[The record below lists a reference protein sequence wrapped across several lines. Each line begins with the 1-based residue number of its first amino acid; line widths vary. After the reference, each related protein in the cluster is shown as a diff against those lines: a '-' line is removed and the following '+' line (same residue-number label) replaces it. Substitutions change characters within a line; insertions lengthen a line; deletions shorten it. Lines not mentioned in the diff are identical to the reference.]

1 MKKLREILNNVAVNN
16 IIGDPEISICNI
28 TKDSRMVN
36 EGDLFVSIIGNNLD
50 GTSFITDAIKNG
62 AKCVISEKEFEIV
75 NKEITYV
82 FVESS
87 RNTLAVV
94 SANYYEN
101 PSKKLNLIGVTG
113 TNGKTT
119 IVDLL
124 YNLYD
129 SSGIKTGIISTIKI
143 DVGDSIYNSTQ
154 TTPDATLINK
164 YLYEMVQNDVRYCFM
179 EVSSHG
185 IDQGRTYGLKFKGGV
200 FTNLTHDHLDY
211 HKSFKNYRN
220 TKKIFFDNI
229 SSDGF
234 AITNCDDKNGLY
246 MIQNTNAE
254 TYTYSLKSNSNF
266 KAKLLESS
274 IEGMMIKINN
284 SELWSSLVGEF
295 NVYNLLAVYS
305 TAKTLGMPQ
314 ENLLKGISKLKPV
327 KGRLQFISNNEKIAI
342 VDYAHTP
349 DALENVIRSIK
360 EIKSVKSNLITVVGC
375 GGDRDKSK
383 RAIMGKIA
391 SSLSTK
397 VVFTSDNP
405 RSENPSQIID
415 DIMHGVS
422 SENLEKVTRI
432 IDRREA
438 IELAFS
444 MSKKNDIVLVAG
456 KGHESTQE
464 INGVKNNFDD
474 FEVIKS
480 IIS

>member
-1 MKKLREILNNVAVNN
+1 MDVNN
-16 IIGDPEISICNI
+16 IVGDPEISICKI
-28 TKDSRMVN
+28 TKDSRTVN

-50 GTSFITDAIKNG
+50 GTSFISDAIKNG

-87 RNTLAVV
+87 RNSLAVV

-101 PSKKLNLIGVTG
+101 PSRKLNLIGVTG

-143 DVGDSIYNSTQ
+143 DVGNTIYNSTQ
-154 TTPDATLINK
+154 TTPDVTLINK

-185 IDQGRTYGLKFKGGV
+185 IDQGRTHGLKFRGGV

-211 HKSFKNYRN
+211 HENFKNYRN

-246 MIQNTNAE
+246 MVQNTNAD

-274 IEGMMIKINN
+274 FEGMLIKINN
-284 SELWSSLVGEF
+284 SELWCNLVGEF

-305 TAKTLGMPQ
+305 TAKILGMPD
-314 ENLLKGISKLKPV
+314 ENLLKEISKLKPV
-327 KGRLQFISNNEKIAI
+327 KGRLQFLSNNEKIAV

-360 EIKSVKSNLITVVGC
+360 QIKSEKKSLITVVGC

-391 SSLSTK
+391 SSLSSK

-405 RSENPSQIID
+405 RSENPSKIID
-415 DIMHGVS
+415 DIMDGVS
-422 SENLEKVTRI
+422 SENLERVTRI
-432 IDRREA
+432 EDRREA
-438 IELAFS
+438 IMMAFS
-444 MSKKNDIVLVAG
+444 MAKKNDIVLVAG
-456 KGHESTQE
+456 KGHESYQE
-464 INGVKNNFDD
+464 INGIKNNFDD